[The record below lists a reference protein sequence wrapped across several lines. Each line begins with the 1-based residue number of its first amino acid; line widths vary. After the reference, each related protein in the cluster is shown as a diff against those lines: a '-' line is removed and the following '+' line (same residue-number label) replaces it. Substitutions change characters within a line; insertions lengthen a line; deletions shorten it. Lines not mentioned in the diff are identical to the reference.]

1 MCEIVTKHWNS
12 LYRRRNLPGGKRRGQ
27 KGQKELW
34 KRGNYVYSNRL
45 NSFWHLRWS
54 ITMLFEEMMVKIILV
69 LNFLTRW
76 QETLFCEELSW
87 LIVDP
92 VSPLMPGVWAG
103 GRAGCAWPVCVWANV
118 SLVQPPP
125 SVSRVNTSGDLRPVL
140 EPHLPASRADNI
152 QPAHLKNKRKIPR
165 III

>member
-1 MCEIVTKHWNS
+1 M
-12 LYRRRNLPGGKRRGQ
+12 G
-27 KGQKELW
+27 
-34 KRGNYVYSNRL
+34 
-45 NSFWHLRWS
+45 
-54 ITMLFEEMMVKIILV
+54 KIILV
-69 LNFLTRW
+69 LNLLITADSRLYFLNR
-76 QETLFCEELSW
+76 

-152 QPAHLKNKRKIPR
+152 QPAHLNNKRKISENIYIRDYETCPR
-165 III
+165 MSSLRPLSMCCHITGLWCDKECGRVSVLMETLHYH